1 MGKSRRTGLSKG
13 VSIVCG
19 SSFGIRQSSGPATKR
34 VKLNRTRKEL
44 AKEKALHQ
52 AQLASKSLFE
62 VWKMVFMHD
71 TTALS
76 F

>member
-1 MGKSRRTGLSKG
+1 M
-13 VSIVCG
+13 CG
-19 SSFGIRQSSGPATKR
+19 SSFGLKQSSRLATKR

-62 VWKMVFMHD
+62 VYKMVFY
-71 TTALS
+71 A
-76 F
+76 